1 MGTFTL
7 PLAGELPDQRTATG
21 RWRQPLREWFGSLE
35 AVAAAKVRV
44 AVSRMEQGN
53 LSNVEWFRGI
63 GEYKIDW
70 GPGLRIYL
78 AKDGLKIIIL
88 IGGGTKKRQQQD
100 IDQAVALWEDYKRRK
115 ASTPKGGS
123 DMALTRDFKET
134 VAARVQNDP
143 AFAQALLDEAITLFV
158 NGEPESAK
166 LILRDLVN
174 ATVGFEALAEEIHK
188 PAKSLHRMLSKSGN
202 PTMSNISAVFA
213 AIKRALKVEVRA
225 QIVMA

>member
-1 MGTFTL
+1 
-7 PLAGELPDQRTATG
+7 
-21 RWRQPLREWFGSLE
+21 
-35 AVAAAKVRV
+35 
-44 AVSRMEQGN
+44 MEQGN

-63 GEYKIDW
+63 GEQDRL
-70 GPGLRIYL
+70 GAGLAHGAVGR
-78 AKDGLKIIIL
+78 LKAPQGINP
-88 IGGGTKKRQQQD
+88 
-100 IDQAVALWEDYKRRK
+100 ERK
-115 ASTPKGGS
+115 VN
-123 DMALTRDFKET
+123 MALTRDFKET

-213 AIKRALKVEVRA
+213 AIKRALKVEVHT